1 MSRNQILAVGALLWS
16 VAILDG
22 VVHVAIGMWITTV
35 LMVVAGIGGASLIA
49 VRRVSRTA
57 AAEDA

>member
-1 MSRNQILAVGALLWS
+1 MSRNQILAIGALLWS

-22 VVHVAIGMWITTV
+22 VVHLAIGMWLTTV

-57 AAEDA
+57 SQDA